1 MSIQEIMMWVVIAL
15 VGVGI
20 LAYVIYTIVKIAKMS
35 PEDRKQMLVTYLKG
49 AVALAEQQIGSGNGE
64 IKLAQ
69 VEDYFNKNAPWFL
82 KILLTVTGKQNL
94 KELIELALTEIKDSF
109 SK

>member
-64 IKLAQ
+64 IKLAR